1 VLLLAA
7 AALGLGVAASVAL
20 GASDEHADHEA
31 AGSPHG
37 EAAARPRFEAP
48 APGSYELPPIQRV
61 GEHMLLDENGR
72 PAPILAWTP
81 GEATLVSFVY
91 LSCPDACPTATATLA
106 ALDAKLAE
114 RPALARRV
122 RLVTVSFDPARDTPE
137 RMAALHRSLAPR
149 GRWSFATAA
158 SPAALQPALD
168 DFGQDAAALPGD
180 AAERIV
186 HVLKVFLVDGE
197 GRVRNVYSSGF
208 LDVRLLLADLETVL
222 GG

>member
-1 VLLLAA
+1 MRRALLLAV
-7 AALGLGVAASVAL
+7 AALAL
-20 GASDEHADHEA
+20 GAGDEHAAHEA
-31 AGSPHG
+31 AAG
-37 EAAARPRFEAP
+37 PRFEAP
-48 APGSYELPPIQRV
+48 PAGSYELPPIRRV
-61 GEHMLLDENGR
+61 GEHALLDEAGQA
-72 PAPILAWTP
+72 APLLAWKP
-81 GEATLVSFVY
+81 GEASLVSFVY

-137 RMAALHRSLAPR
+137 RMAALRRALAPR
-149 GRWSFATAA
+149 GRWHFATAR
-158 SPAALQPALD
+158 SFAALEPVLD
-168 DFGQDAAALPGD
+168 DFGQDAAPLPD
-180 AAERIV
+180 DPVERIA

>member
-1 VLLLAA
+1 VRHAA
-7 AALGLGVAASVAL
+7 AVLATAWLAL
-20 GASDEHADHEA
+20 GASDEHAGHA
-31 AGSPHG
+31 ASG
-37 EAAARPRFEAP
+37 PRFEAP
-48 APGSYELPPIQRV
+48 AAGSYELPPITRV
-61 GEHMLLDENGR
+61 AEHALLDETGAS
-72 PAPILAWTP
+72 APLLAWKP
-81 GEATLVSFVY
+81 GEASLVSFVY

-106 ALDAKLAE
+106 ALDAALAK

-137 RMAALHRSLAPR
+137 RMAALRRGLAPR
-149 GRWSFATAA
+149 SRWHFATAA
-158 SPAALQPALD
+158 SPAALQPVLD
-168 DFGQDAAALPGD
+168 DFGQDAAALPED
-180 AAERIV
+180 EAERIA

>member
-1 VLLLAA
+1 MRRALLLA
-7 AALGLGVAASVAL
+7 VAWLAL
-20 GASDEHADHEA
+20 GANDEHAAH
-31 AGSPHG
+31 

-48 APGSYELPPIQRV
+48 AAGSYELPPITRV
-61 GEHMLLDENGR
+61 GEHALLDETGK
-72 PAPILAWTP
+72 PAPLLAWKP
-81 GEATLVSFVY
+81 GEAALVSFVY

-114 RPALARRV
+114 RPALAHRV

-137 RMAALHRSLAPR
+137 RMLALRRALAPR
-149 GRWSFATAA
+149 GRWDFATAA
-158 SPAALQPALD
+158 SPAAIRPVLD
-168 DFGQDAAALPGD
+168 DFGQDAAALPD
-180 AAERIV
+180 DQAERIA

-197 GRVRNVYSSGF
+197 GRIRNVYSSGF

>member
-1 VLLLAA
+1 VRRALLFAA
-7 AALGLGVAASVAL
+7 AWLAL
-20 GASDEHADHEA
+20 GASDEHAAH
-31 AGSPHG
+31 

-48 APGSYELPPIQRV
+48 AAGSYELPPITRV
-61 GEHMLLDENGR
+61 DEHTLLDETGKA
-72 PAPILAWTP
+72 APLLAWKP
-81 GEATLVSFVY
+81 GEAALVSFVY

-122 RLVTVSFDPARDTPE
+122 RLLTVSFDPARDTPE
-137 RMAALHRSLAPR
+137 RMAALRRGLAPR
-149 GRWSFATAA
+149 GRWDFATAA
-158 SPAALQPALD
+158 SPAAIRPVLD
-168 DFGQDAAALPGD
+168 DFGQDAAPLPD
-180 AAERIV
+180 DQAERIA